1 MNEEPLFDFAVP
13 DDLLREAVQHARD
26 PDVIADV
33 TLMPGTGDGKP
44 PPLLGILRDS
54 GYAPLVLM
62 TVAAVIPGTFG
73 NGINLIGHNLEV
85 SFHMSN
91 AALGAV
97 AFVAQVVPA
106 ALGRAA
112 GAVGRPREPQVV
124 AGVALLIFA
133 VFGSAMALSPNVWA
147 FAFLYLAASVGHGV
161 NNTVHNSYLSDAYP
175 DRGRGRIFSWH
186 NLSDPIS
193 QTIGILHLRLRGD
206 GGPQLAL
213 RPSARAWPAFPM
225 GFALFT
231 LARAREGGQREQPHP
246 QGLGHGPAFPAGEG
260 APGPAGL
267 GHDPAPAHPVALLRA
282 GGGGHPRLRRHRFAA
297 CSATSS

>member
-13 DDLLREAVQHARD
+13 EDLLRAAVQHARD

-33 TLMPGTGDGKP
+33 ALMPGTGEGKP
-44 PPLLGILRDS
+44 PALRGILRDS

-97 AFVAQVVPA
+97 AFVAQVSQLLWAVPL
-106 ALGRAA
+106 ALWADRGSRKL
-112 GAVGRPREPQVV
+112 V

-133 VFGSAMALSPNVWA
+133 VFGAAMALSPNVWA
-147 FAFLYLAASVGHGV
+147 FAFLYLAASVGTGV

-175 DRGRGRIFSWH
+175 DRGAGP
-186 NLSDPIS
+186 NL
-193 QTIGILHLRLRGD
+193 
-206 GGPQLAL
+206 QLAPAVGPDL
-213 RPSARAWPAFPM
+213 PDRSA
-225 GFALFT
+225 
-231 LARAREGGQREQPHP
+231 
-246 QGLGHGPAFPAGEG
+246 
-260 APGPAGL
+260 
-267 GHDPAPAHPVALLRA
+267 
-282 GGGGHPRLRRHRFAA
+282 
-297 CSATSS
+297 S